1 VFSRAWRRLERPEPT
16 EAISP
21 DELELLKARDAL
33 AKFGTIWRDPKVP
46 DRLREQAVH
55 ELFVRF
61 DVEGGTLVAAHPQ
74 PNENAWLIGQ
84 ALMNAG
90 LWAGHA
96 RTIAAISTPFAS
108 RYSVLLSTGSQ
119 YR

>member
-1 VFSRAWRRLERPEPT
+1 LTTGRSISNKRSDGGSVRRNGRA
-16 EAISP
+16 SKP
-21 DELELLKARDAL
+21 D
-33 AKFGTIWRDPKVP
+33 P

-90 LWAGHA
+90 LLPTQLVMGMVEA
-96 RTIAAISTPFAS
+96 RGDTP
-108 RYSVLLSTGSQ
+108 TPTT
-119 YR
+119 

>member
-1 VFSRAWRRLERPEPT
+1 M
-16 EAISP
+16 
-21 DELELLKARDAL
+21 
-33 AKFGTIWRDPKVP
+33 
-46 DRLREQAVH
+46 H

-90 LWAGHA
+90 LLPTQLVMGMVGA
-96 RTIAAISTPFAS
+96 RGVEAS
-108 RYSVLLSTGSQ
+108 LTRSSGIWIPRLYRGRVLVTMGGARPPLRSVRSA
-119 YR
+119 